1 MEVTY
6 YGHSCFA
13 LEIGE
18 TRLLFDPFLTG
29 NPLAAD
35 LPVDEIAAD
44 YLLLSHGHADH
55 IGDAPDIAK
64 RTGALVVSSFEVAE
78 WLLKQGVERVYAMN
92 LGGKKWWPFG
102 LVQYVPAFHSSSLP
116 DGSYGGPAGGFVI
129 RSPEGTVYYA
139 GDTALF
145 GDMKLLGEIYHP
157 ISLAILPI
165 GDTFTMGVDEAI
177 RAAELLGCRN
187 VLGVHYDTFE
197 PIRIDKRAASEAF
210 SAAELDLHLLP
221 IGGRMTIACAGRDL
235 EGR

>member
-13 LEIGE
+13 LKVGGSS
-18 TRLLFDPFLTG
+18 LLFDPFLTG

-35 LPVDEIAAD
+35 LRIEEIPAD

-55 IGDAPDIAK
+55 IGDAPGIAE

-78 WLLKQGVERVYAMN
+78 WLLKRGVERVYAMN
-92 LGGKKWWPFG
+92 LGGKKEWPFG
-102 LVQYVPAFHSSSLP
+102 VVHYVVAHHSSSLP
-116 DGSYGGPAGGFVI
+116 DGSYGGSAGGFVI
-129 RSPEGTVYYA
+129 RTSEETVYYS

-157 ISLAILPI
+157 ITLAILPI
-165 GDTFTMGVDEAI
+165 GDTFTMGADDAI

-187 VLGVHYDTFE
+187 VMGVHYDTFE
-197 PIRIDKRAASEAF
+197 GIRIDKGAAREAF
-210 SAAELDLHLLP
+210 SAAELNLYLLP
-221 IGGRMTIACAGRDL
+221 IGGRLTVSQTGRFS
-235 EGR
+235 EEK